1 MQTMLAVTGHFVAYT
16 YLAPLLIQVGGF
28 TEGAVPLFLLI
39 MGLSGIAGSMLAA
52 RLVGNG
58 AKFVFTVPPVAIF
71 LCLLVLNVSID
82 RILLIVPLCIV
93 WGGSMA
99 VLGLLFQSR
108 ILEIAAHSADIATS
122 IYSGIFNVGI
132 GGGAFIGSMV
142 FNKLGLGMT
151 GYAGAAFFFAT
162 ILVSL
167 YAARIGRSEGPAA
180 G

>member
-1 MQTMLAVTGHFVAYT
+1 
-16 YLAPLLIQVGGF
+16 
-28 TEGAVPLFLLI
+28 
-39 MGLSGIAGSMLAA
+39 
-52 RLVGNG
+52 
-58 AKFVFTVPPVAIF
+58 
-71 LCLLVLNVSID
+71 
-82 RILLIVPLCIV
+82 
-93 WGGSMA
+93 MA